1 MLLGSITSFIEAHS
15 QWALLIMFGLL
26 LLESFGLPVPG
37 ETALIACSVLAS
49 QGALPI
55 VCARWLSWLCR
66 VRVSLPYSF
75 STTRR
80 SIRRTIR

>member
-1 MLLGSITSFIEAHS
+1 MTGVCYRAGLAWWRAMLLGSITSFVDAHS
-15 QWALLIMFGLL
+15 QWALLMMFGLL

-55 VCARWLSWLCR
+55 VR
-66 VRVSLPYSF
+66 VCSRDPGGDH
-75 STTRR
+75 R
-80 SIRRTIR
+80 